1 MVTEVKEFFGI
12 TFGAGDFVGLFSL
25 FFDNLSTLLGLSYAI
40 LGLSSTS
47 TLLPE
52 IVFQRIIPAAGIMLF
67 VGNCYYTYQCI
78 RMRKKYEKKYTAQP
92 YGLNTAGAFAFSF
105 AIAIG
110 LRFN

>member
-1 MVTEVKEFFGI
+1 MVTDVPTFMGI

-40 LGLSSTS
+40 LGLSATS

-67 VGNCYYTYQCI
+67 VGNVFYTWQCI
-78 RMRKKYEKKYTAQP
+78 RMRKKYDRKYTAQP
-92 YGLNTAGAFAFSF
+92 YGLNTAGKLCFYLTELNVA
-105 AIAIG
+105 
-110 LRFN
+110 

>member
-1 MVTEVKEFFGI
+1 MTGEVKQFKGI

-40 LGLSSTS
+40 LGLSATS

-67 VGNCYYTYQCI
+67 VGNCFYSYQAV
-78 RMRKKYEKKYTAQP
+78 RMTKKYNHPYTAQP
-92 YGLNTAGAFAFSF
+92 YGLNTAG
-105 AIAIG
+105 
-110 LRFN
+110 RFDYLVTLI